1 MLLVLKNKKK
11 EKKIIFGKKIPF
23 PWRNELIVDFS
34 SPLVLSQFT
43 GEDDWGPKSVMILKC
58 VLVKI

>member
-1 MLLVLKNKKK
+1 M
-11 EKKIIFGKKIPF
+11 KIIFGKKIPF